1 MCLIVMQPVYQ
12 RSLLFIGTS
21 NAFGAHAEGKLTKE
35 FWAEIRKTS
44 RERSKEHA
52 NTLWAHYESKWY
64 FRDGEAR
71 PREPKVIDEGE
82 APEA

>member
-1 MCLIVMQPVYQ
+1 LVLEVAFVVFQ
-12 RSLLFIGTS
+12 RFMR
-21 NAFGAHAEGKLTKE
+21 ADA
-35 FWAEIRKTS
+35 
-44 RERSKEHA
+44 
-52 NTLWAHYESKWY
+52 LWAHYESKWF